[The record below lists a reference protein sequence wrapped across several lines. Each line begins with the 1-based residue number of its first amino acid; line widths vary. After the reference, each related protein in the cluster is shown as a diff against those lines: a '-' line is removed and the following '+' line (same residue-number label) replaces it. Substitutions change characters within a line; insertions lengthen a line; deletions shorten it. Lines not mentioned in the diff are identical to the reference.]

1 MRKKIEE
8 LKSTT
13 VFDRMNETI
22 EKYNNFDT
30 DCESKRVEKT
40 GEICQDK
47 PVIEIPEY
55 IMESSKIKDRLEYET
70 NKKKFIELNAG
81 TPESGNDHWLKRKE
95 WQEEHWEIKHI
106 EKKVYPKPNYYE
118 TNSYEK

>member
-1 MRKKIEE
+1 LIESKLPAVRKKIEE

-40 GEICQDK
+40 GEIC
-47 PVIEIPEY
+47 
-55 IMESSKIKDRLEYET
+55 
-70 NKKKFIELNAG
+70 
-81 TPESGNDHWLKRKE
+81 
-95 WQEEHWEIKHI
+95 
-106 EKKVYPKPNYYE
+106 
-118 TNSYEK
+118 